1 MTVLYML
8 DTNMVSYI
16 VKRQSP
22 IARARLLELK
32 EDEVAAVSAI
42 TEAEIRYGL
51 ARRPEATSL
60 KLLMDGF
67 LASIQV
73 LPWGRREAET
83 YGRVRANLE
92 KRGMSLGSMDM
103 MIAAHAIAAGSIL
116 VTNDRAFGQVNE
128 LSGIVNWASD
138 L

>member
-1 MTVLYML
+1 ML

-73 LPWGRREAET
+73 IPWGRREAET

-92 KRGMSLGSMDM
+92 KKGMSLGSMDM
-103 MIAAHAIAAGSIL
+103 MIAAHAIAAGSVL

-128 LSGIVNWASD
+128 LSGIVNWATD
-138 L
+138 F